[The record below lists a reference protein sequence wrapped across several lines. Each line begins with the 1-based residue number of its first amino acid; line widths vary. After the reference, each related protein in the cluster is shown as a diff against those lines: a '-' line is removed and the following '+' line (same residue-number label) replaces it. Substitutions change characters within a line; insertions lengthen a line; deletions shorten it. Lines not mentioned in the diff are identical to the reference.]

1 MLTILTRAALWSA
14 IGGILLASSSAA
26 ATLKQVEARFEVF
39 GFAGI
44 HLLTNRTTVEET
56 PHRYQISTDLATRGL
71 ARMFVDLTSHSAV
84 RGALGSDTV
93 QPRSYHSEVRR
104 NGVDR
109 HYGVDYGDNGAVID
123 ATTSSPA
130 SSKRPLL
137 VTEQQIRG
145 TVDQLTAYFLVQRQV
160 TDRGTCAMVVHVF
173 DGSGLYDL
181 RFTNLH
187 REDLSADGHQNF
199 TGPAQSCEVAR
210 EDIIVN
216 PDRSDGTYQHGR
228 IWYARVAPGVGVM
241 PVRMEYDTEFGVVKG
256 YLAEVHGAGIDLRLT
271 PE

>member
-14 IGGILLASSSAA
+14 IGVILLASSSAA

-84 RGALGSDTV
+84 HGALGSDTV

-187 REDLSADGHQNF
+187 REDLSADGHSKLP
-199 TGPAQSCEVAR
+199 PAPRNPAKSRARTSSSAGSAATAPTSTAGSGMPAWPQALASCRCEW
-210 EDIIVN
+210 N
-216 PDRSDGTYQHGR
+216 T
-228 IWYARVAPGVGVM
+228 
-241 PVRMEYDTEFGVVKG
+241 
-256 YLAEVHGAGIDLRLT
+256 T
-271 PE
+271 PNSGW